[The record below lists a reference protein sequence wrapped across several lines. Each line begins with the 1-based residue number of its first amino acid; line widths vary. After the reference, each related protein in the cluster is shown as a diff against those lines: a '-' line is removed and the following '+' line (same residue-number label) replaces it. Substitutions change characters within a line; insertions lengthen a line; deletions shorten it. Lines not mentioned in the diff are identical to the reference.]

1 MQGIHWIDKN
11 GFLSLGGLL
20 FGLTLALLSAGCNHS
35 LNTPREGDY
44 TGTFTATYHVV
55 TPDVNIDT
63 VITGPVTLN
72 LSNDQ
77 FENSGNPNRFPPAG
91 SGRYSIQ
98 GDSIHFQ
105 NRGFYTA
112 DFDWSTILNFTYG
125 FEATKK
131 TLHLVREIPNWMTLE
146 YDLLYD

>member
-1 MQGIHWIDKN
+1 MSIVACRTSILNIMQGIHRIDKN

-35 LNTPREGDY
+35 LSTPREGDY

-77 FENSGNPNRFPPAG
+77 FENSGNPNRFPPARCAVWAPPW
-91 SGRYSIQ
+91 SG
-98 GDSIHFQ
+98 
-105 NRGFYTA
+105 
-112 DFDWSTILNFTYG
+112 
-125 FEATKK
+125 
-131 TLHLVREIPNWMTLE
+131 
-146 YDLLYD
+146 